1 MTNVRFDGYVTS
13 LEEVQD
19 NPARFATRLERA
31 KRSPGYAECLCRS
44 AGGGKPL
51 RLVVHRYGS
60 LFHLARWPDEG
71 IHHNRDM
78 CSFFAEPSASST
90 ASGAEQDAIRS
101 TPAGLNARL
110 DVSLTVRTVGTGK
123 VDGGAD
129 TDGKRS
135 ASRRSAPLLGFLQH
149 VWQDARLNH
158 WSGGAQRN
166 WGTCSAQILAVLG
179 EGRLNGKPMQDAVH
193 VMRRYEESELA
204 TIKAEFD
211 TFLGRI
217 RTTPAESHRGVV
229 IAEIKAIDQSKYSF
243 MVRLRQ
249 TFETFYASKP
259 LIESAAR
266 SFRHALPMIGKPEAR
281 VVAVLVVERTRDGNL
296 RVIDLALQ
304 LCNRAFIPCDSSY
317 EVDMANRLVD
327 EGRRF
332 DKPLRRDGSDD
343 MLPDFL
349 LTDTARPV
357 AIEVYGM
364 ESNDAYRA
372 RKLQKQALYASRNDP
387 SVEWVPPSPLASV
400 MLPSPT

>member
-1 MTNVRFDGYVTS
+1 
-13 LEEVQD
+13 
-19 NPARFATRLERA
+19 
-31 KRSPGYAECLCRS
+31 
-44 AGGGKPL
+44 
-51 RLVVHRYGS
+51 
-60 LFHLARWPDEG
+60 
-71 IHHNRDM
+71 
-78 CSFFAEPSASST
+78 
-90 ASGAEQDAIRS
+90 
-101 TPAGLNARL
+101 
-110 DVSLTVRTVGTGK
+110 
-123 VDGGAD
+123 
-129 TDGKRS
+129 
-135 ASRRSAPLLGFLQH
+135 
-149 VWQDARLNH
+149 
-158 WSGGAQRN
+158 
-166 WGTCSAQILAVLG
+166 
-179 EGRLNGKPMQDAVH
+179 LNGKPMQDAVH

-266 SFRHALPMIGKPEAR
+266 SFRHAWPMIGTPEAR

-349 LTDTARPV
+349 LTDTARPA

-372 RKLQKQALYASRNDP
+372 RKLQKQALYASRNEP
-387 SVEWVPPSPLASV
+387 CVEWVPPSPLASV
-400 MLPSPT
+400 VLPSPT